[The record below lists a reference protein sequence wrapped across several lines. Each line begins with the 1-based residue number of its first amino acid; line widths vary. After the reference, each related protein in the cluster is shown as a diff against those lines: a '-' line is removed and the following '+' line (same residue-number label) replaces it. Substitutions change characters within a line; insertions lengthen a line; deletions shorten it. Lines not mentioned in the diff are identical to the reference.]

1 MNLNI
6 WTENSGFTF
15 FAYFDISRIFTTGE
29 KKKKKL
35 NEDYTCSLLP
45 RVLPGVGGCNGTA
58 KANQLII
65 SRRVRE
71 SLKRL
76 FQKGKVRKERVMH

>member
-1 MNLNI
+1 MRITPVLSP
-6 WTENSGFTF
+6 SG
-15 FAYFDISRIFTTGE
+15 ASG
-29 KKKKKL
+29 
-35 NEDYTCSLLP
+35 
-45 RVLPGVGGCNGTA
+45 GGGCNGTA